1 MALVTSIFDAE
12 LLLLTAKSVPDGVAP
27 NIVMAEARRLHEQGF
42 KVAVDGLT
50 SSGELPGFC
59 MQKRRFC
66 DVDSLGNVLP
76 CSFVREPLGNLLEK
90 GFAEVWRSRGGQ
102 VPCPFTG
109 GEKE

>member
-1 MALVTSIFDAE
+1 
-12 LLLLTAKSVPDGVAP
+12 
-27 NIVMAEARRLHEQGF
+27 
-42 KVAVDGLT
+42 
-50 SSGELPGFC
+50 

-76 CSFVREPLGNLLEK
+76 CSFVRRPLGNLLEN
-90 GFAEVWRSRGGQ
+90 GFAEIWRSRGGQ